1 MLERVEAT
9 ASRPARVGRISMA
22 ITAICVSCERSV
34 FLEENQT
41 GSCPVCASPVI
52 PTVTEPSVAAL
63 EGYYLG

>member
-1 MLERVEAT
+1 
-9 ASRPARVGRISMA
+9 MA